1 MVHKVLIVGCGNIAG
16 RLDELR
22 QSDSTTPPLSHA
34 GAYSQNRRFLITGC
48 VDPDRKR
55 RSEFQK
61 YWNVENGY
69 DTLAEVSQQGS
80 KFDVVSVCSP
90 TSFHLEHLKL
100 VLALSPALVFC
111 EKPIG
116 DDFAEARNL
125 EESYSYKKIPLLIN
139 YSRRFDESVNRL
151 KHEVE
156 TGIYGDL
163 RSVSGYYNKG
173 LLNNGSHF
181 LDLLRFLLG
190 DLTVDYT
197 GRPVVDF
204 KESDPTVPLVLLASD
219 GTPISLSTGN
229 ANDFSLA
236 ELTFVFSKA
245 QVTMMDGGLKW
256 SYRHVEKSEL
266 YSGYQVLQAPRFE
279 TGMLL
284 HSLENAVAN
293 IDDVL
298 AGRKRP
304 LCSGKDGL
312 EVLGLCAEILARVQ
326 SS

>member
-1 MVHKVLIVGCGNIAG
+1 LIA
-16 RLDELR
+16 
-22 QSDSTTPPLSHA
+22 
-34 GAYSQNRRFLITGC
+34 GC

-55 RSEFQK
+55 RVEFQK
-61 YWNVENGY
+61 YWGVENGY
-69 DTLAEVSQQGS
+69 DTVAEISQQAF

-90 TSFHLEHLKL
+90 TSLHLDQLKL

-116 DDFAEARNL
+116 EEFNKAASLL
-125 EESYSYKKIPLLIN
+125 ENYSKKNISLLIN
-139 YSRRFDESVNRL
+139 YSRRFDESVDRL
-151 KHEVE
+151 KCEIE
-156 TGIYGDL
+156 IGKYGVL

-181 LDLLRFLLG
+181 LDILRFLLG
-190 DLTVDYT
+190 ELSVDYV
-197 GRPVVDF
+197 GRPIVDF
-204 KESDPTVPLVLLASD
+204 KESDPTVPLVLLTSE
-219 GTPISLSTGN
+219 GIQISLSTGN

-245 QVTMMDGGLKW
+245 QVTMMDGGLNW
-256 SYRHVEKSEL
+256 SYRHVEKSDL

-284 HSLENAVAN
+284 HSLENAVTN

-298 AGRKRP
+298 AGRRIP
-304 LCSGKDGL
+304 LCKGEDGL
-312 EVLGLCAEILARVQ
+312 KVLELCGEILSRVKN
-326 SS
+326 SHS